1 MVQCQRF
8 HLIFKSQN
16 FVQPADYRLTFL
28 PCARVFS
35 VPVSNNDLSN
45 NRHVETAILN

>member
-8 HLIFKSQN
+8 HLNGKSQN
-16 FVQPADYRLTFL
+16 FVQSADYRLTFL

-45 NRHVETAILN
+45 NRLVKTAILN